1 MLDLKDKD
9 FFYNSDGKSVDFYI
23 EDDMFELEGRFAIEN
38 GEVFIYVVDAVM
50 HILKIAGEKLKIEK
64 NLDRLFASRVG
75 DGKRFDL
82 EINRVFMPLVDPVAD
97 DFKREFAKGITQFFN
112 KPDDTL
118 VWYNDDKK
126 KWFMEVNKINMYS
139 SGELQEFD
147 SLEEMFIKASEYTKG
162 KWQCIYFSAEVEE
175 YEGDGYFG

>member
-9 FFYNSDGKSVDFYI
+9 FFKMSDGKAVDFYI
-23 EDDMFELEGRFAIEN
+23 EDDMFELEGRFAIED

-50 HILKIAGEKLKIEK
+50 HMLKIAGDKLKVEK
-64 NLDRLFASRVG
+64 KLDRLFASRVS
-75 DGKRFDL
+75 DGKTFDL
-82 EINRVFMPLVDPVAD
+82 EINRVFVPLVDPTAE
-97 DFKREFAKGITQFFN
+97 DFQREFAKGISQFFN

-118 VWYNDDKK
+118 VWYNEDKQ

-139 SGELQEFD
+139 SGEIQEFT
-147 SLEEMFIKASEYTKG
+147 SLEEMFDKATEYTKG

-175 YEGDGYFG
+175 YEGDDYFG